1 MATVA
6 PAKKDP
12 AWHDG
17 EGGAASLS
25 DTVKRLEQRL
35 SVDRFLDG
43 CLTRLYFGEPL
54 MGTGT
59 TSDVGVTGVRASAYL
74 SGFDGRTQENLVKQV
89 LDACAASVVRK
100 PAVKVVTTGAKW
112 SKSVSAR
119 KLSRLVSGIFS
130 SSGFLEAVAPT
141 FLDSCRTQ
149 VAAVK
154 WEVDPDTGEVTCE
167 RALPHTIVFDPAAGP
182 KPRQL
187 FQRHGVPRGVL
198 AARYPEHAEKIWKL
212 PAYRPPYDMG
222 PMAYETDADQVEV
235 CEGWRLTKGK
245 DEGRHVLTAG
255 QLVLVDEEWDLG
267 VFPLVVLTFGESYS
281 SLAGD
286 PLARQVL
293 PYQLRLTRV
302 NRQIEENAQ
311 KCANPKI
318 AIPKGSE
325 LVPSEFTNTMAER
338 FYYNSAAGRVEW
350 LKGEML
356 PPQFYA
362 ERDYCKDSA
371 FAAGGVSRNIAEGTK
386 PAGLNSGRAI
396 RDAADQAAGRLV
408 LIAEKLERWFEAN
421 ASVCVGLMRMA
432 YGTKSQR
439 IRAPNTSMLEEI
451 DWTEVGDLK
460 EDEIEVRC
468 FITSAIPQT
477 PAGRAET
484 LAEWVE
490 AGVISQRRAA
500 RWYANPDT
508 AEIEDEES
516 ALEDLARKMI
526 DSALYDCK
534 WVAPEPVMGPEGL
547 GLLSDLAGRALMSSL
562 VLPDPP
568 PAANQELLRRLIEEA
583 QSLSSPPANTNAAPP
598 AAPPGPP
605 GPPPPGVEAPP
616 AQAAAAPL
624 LAS

>member
-1 MATVA
+1 MGAKDQSWYDGTPASAAT
-6 PAKKDP
+6 
-12 AWHDG
+12 
-17 EGGAASLS
+17 LS
-25 DTVKRLEQRL
+25 DTVRRLERRL
-35 SVDRFLDG
+35 SVERFLDG

-54 MGTGT
+54 MTAGT
-59 TSDVGVTGVRASAYL
+59 SSSTGESTVRASTYL
-74 SGFDGRTQENLVKQV
+74 SAFDGRTNENLVKPV
-89 LDACAASVVRK
+89 LDACASSVVRK

-112 SKSVSAR
+112 AKSVSAR
-119 KLSRLVSGIFS
+119 KLSRLVSGVFA
-130 SSGFLEAVAPT
+130 SSGFLAAVTPT
-141 FLDSCRTQ
+141 FLDSARCQ

-154 WEVDPDTGEVTCE
+154 WEVDPDSGEVTCE
-167 RALPHTIVFDPAAGP
+167 RALPHTIVYDPAAGP
-182 KPRQL
+182 NPRQL
-187 FQRHGVPRGVL
+187 YQRHGVDRSVL
-198 AARYPEHAEKIWKL
+198 AKRFPDHASAIETL
-212 PAYRPPYDMG
+212 PAYHAPYDVG
-222 PMAYETDADQVEV
+222 VTAYQTDADQVEV
-235 CEGWRLTKGK
+235 CEGWRLTQGDDK
-245 DEGRHVLTAG
+245 GRHVLCAG
-255 QLVLVDEEWDLG
+255 QLPLVDEEWDLG
-267 VFPLVVLTFGESYS
+267 VFPLVVLTFGDSYS

-286 PLARQVL
+286 PLARQIL
-293 PYQLRLTRV
+293 PYQLRLTRI
-302 NRQIEENAQ
+302 NRAIEENAA
-311 KCANPKI
+311 KCANPRI
-318 AIPKGSE
+318 AIPKGSDVQQ
-325 LVPSEFTNTMAER
+325 LTNTMAETV
-338 FYYNSAAGRVEW
+338 FYNAAAGKIEW
-350 LKGEML
+350 LPGMML
-356 PPQFYA
+356 PAQFYA
-362 ERDYCKDSA
+362 ERDYVKDAA
-371 FAAGGVSRNIAEGTK
+371 FASGGVSRNIAEGTK
-386 PAGLNSGRAI
+386 PAGLSSGRAI

-421 ASVCVGLMRMA
+421 ASVCIGLMRMA

-516 ALEDLARKMI
+516 ALEDLARKMV
-526 DSALYDCK
+526 DSALYEGK
-534 WVAPEPVMGPEGL
+534 YVAPEPVMGPDGL

-568 PAANQELLRRLIEEA
+568 PPANQELLRRLIEEA
-583 QSLSSPPANTNAAPP
+583 QLLSSPPANTNAAPP